1 MVVLLLPLV
10 AAILIFVEP
19 PPKYGARAEK
29 AKETRTERVIQEK
42 ERHAERVIQEN
53 AKGEEERESAMPEA
67 RTNALQER
75 AKGLPEWAKGEEKRG
90 SAMPET
96 RTNALQERAKGLP
109 EWAKGLRERG
119 NALPEA
125 RTNAL
130 QEGMKGVQE
139 RAKGL
144 PEWAKGLRE
153 RGNAMRDGG
162 SAIQE
167 WAKGLQKLAKGLQ
180 ERAKGLQERLYGRLE
195 AGGLK
200 GDELATVGALTLG
213 YKEELGKELKRH
225 FQASGA
231 AHVLAVSGLHT
242 GIIYGILLGFLTL
255 GGRYKPLYENRL
267 GRRALSMT
275 VIGVMWFY
283 ALLTGMTPSVVRA
296 VLMVTIFEIGRM
308 AYRQAFSLNTIAAA
322 AVLILI
328 VKPTDLWSVS
338 FQLSFAA
345 TTAIVA
351 LVGGG
356 AFSINRYLGL
366 SKYRDRIW
374 GKAIVYFLGIIV
386 VSIAA
391 QLGTLP
397 ITMYYFGQISN
408 YFLLTNMIVLPVAS
422 LLVPSGLISIALGGS
437 SAGVLFSKATKGLA
451 WVMNHSVEWIEGLP
465 GSTTHVSIGLGM
477 VAIYYVLFIGLC
489 AGVKGER

>member
-1 MVVLLLPLV
+1 MRNSIRDSIRDRIRAYPMVVLLLPLV

-29 AKETRTERVIQEK
+29 AKEAR
-42 ERHAERVIQEN
+42 AERVIQEE
-53 AKGEEERESAMPEA
+53 AIGVREGGSAMPGA
-67 RTNALQER
+67 RTNALQE
-75 AKGLPEWAKGEEKRG
+75 W
-90 SAMPET
+90 
-96 RTNALQERAKGLP
+96 
-109 EWAKGLRERG
+109 
-119 NALPEA
+119 
-125 RTNAL
+125 
-130 QEGMKGVQE
+130 
-139 RAKGL
+139 
-144 PEWAKGLRE
+144 
-153 RGNAMRDGG
+153 
-162 SAIQE
+162 
-167 WAKGLQKLAKGLQ
+167 
-180 ERAKGLQERLYGRLE
+180 AKGLQERLYGRLE

-345 TTAIVA
+345 TTAIV
-351 LVGGG
+351 LITKEFEKYTHTREWDHKWSGRIYSWIVGT
-356 AFSINRYLGL
+356 F
-366 SKYRDRIW
+366 
-374 GKAIVYFLGIIV
+374 IIT
-386 VSIAA
+386 IAA

-422 LLVPSGLISIALGGS
+422 FLVPSGLISIALGGS

-451 WVMNHSVEWIEGLP
+451 WVMNHSVEWIESLP

-489 AGVKGER
+489 AAVKGER

>member
-1 MVVLLLPLV
+1 MIVLLLPLV

-29 AKETRTERVIQEK
+29 AKEARAERVIQEK
-42 ERHAERVIQEN
+42 ERHAERVIQEEAIGVRERGN
-53 AKGEEERESAMPEA
+53 AVLEGIKGV
-67 RTNALQER
+67 QKW
-75 AKGLPEWAKGEEKRG
+75 AKGLPEWAKGV
-90 SAMPET
+90 
-96 RTNALQERAKGLP
+96 
-109 EWAKGLRERG
+109 RERG
-119 NALPEA
+119 NAVL
-125 RTNAL
+125 
-130 QEGMKGVQE
+130 EGMKGV
-139 RAKGL
+139 
-144 PEWAKGLRE
+144 RE
-153 RGNAMRDGG
+153 GG

-167 WAKGLQKLAKGLQ
+167 WT
-180 ERAKGLQERLYGRLE
+180 KGLQERLYGRLE

-242 GIIYGILLGFLTL
+242 GIIYGVLLGFLTL
-255 GGRYKPLYENRL
+255 GGRYKPLYENRS

-422 LLVPSGLISIALGGS
+422 FLVPSGLISIALGGS
-437 SAGVLFSKATKGLA
+437 SAGVLFSKATKSLA
-451 WVMNHSVEWIEGLP
+451 WVMNHSVEWIESLP

-489 AGVKGER
+489 AVVKGEN

>member
-1 MVVLLLPLV
+1 MRNSIRDRIRDRIRAYPMVVLLLPLV

-42 ERHAERVIQEN
+42 EARAERVRLEN
-53 AKGEEERESAMPEA
+53 AKGEEKRGNAMPEA

-75 AKGLPEWAKGEEKRG
+75 AKGLPEWAKELREGG
-90 SAMPET
+90 NALPEA

-109 EWAKGLRERG
+109 EWAKGVRERG
-119 NALPEA
+119 NAI
-125 RTNAL
+125 

-144 PEWAKGLRE
+144 RE
-153 RGNAMRDGG
+153 GG
-162 SAIQE
+162 SAIQK
-167 WAKGLQKLAKGLQ
+167 W
-180 ERAKGLQERLYGRLE
+180 AKGLQERLYGRLE

-267 GRRALSMT
+267 GRRALSMS

-356 AFSINRYLGL
+356 AFAINRYLGL

>member
-1 MVVLLLPLV
+1 MRNSIRDRIRDRIRAYPMVVLLLPLV

-29 AKETRTERVIQEK
+29 AKETRTERVIQKK
-42 ERHAERVIQEN
+42 ETRTERVRQEN

-67 RTNALQER
+67 RTNALQE
-75 AKGLPEWAKGEEKRG
+75 
-90 SAMPET
+90 
-96 RTNALQERAKGLP
+96 
-109 EWAKGLRERG
+109 
-119 NALPEA
+119 
-125 RTNAL
+125 
-130 QEGMKGVQE
+130 GMKGVQE
-139 RAKGL
+139 QAKGL
-144 PEWAKGLRE
+144 REGGSAIQEWAKGLRE
-153 RGNAMRDGG
+153 RGNAMREGG

-167 WAKGLQKLAKGLQ
+167 GMKGVQ
-180 ERAKGLQERLYGRLE
+180 ERAKELREGGSAIQKWAKGLQERLYGRLE

-356 AFSINRYLGL
+356 AFAINRYLGL

-489 AGVKGER
+489 VGVKGER

>member
-1 MVVLLLPLV
+1 MRNSIRDRIRAYPMVVLLLPLV

-19 PPKYGARAEK
+19 PPKYGARAAK
-29 AKETRTERVIQEK
+29 AKEARAERVIQEK

-53 AKGEEERESAMPEA
+53 AKGEEKRGSAMPGA
-67 RTNALQER
+67 RTNALQEQ
-75 AKGLPEWAKGEEKRG
+75 AKGV
-90 SAMPET
+90 
-96 RTNALQERAKGLP
+96 
-109 EWAKGLRERG
+109 RE
-119 NALPEA
+119 
-125 RTNAL
+125 
-130 QEGMKGVQE
+130 
-139 RAKGL
+139 
-144 PEWAKGLRE
+144 
-153 RGNAMRDGG
+153 GG

-167 WAKGLQKLAKGLQ
+167 W
-180 ERAKGLQERLYGRLE
+180 AKGLQERLYGRLE

-356 AFSINRYLGL
+356 AFSINRDLGL

-408 YFLLTNMIVLPVAS
+408 YFLLTNMIVLPIAS
-422 LLVPSGLISIALGGS
+422 FLVPSGLISIALGGS

-451 WVMNHSVEWIEGLP
+451 WVMNHSVEWIESLP

-489 AGVKGER
+489 AVVKGEN

>member
-1 MVVLLLPLV
+1 MIVLLLPLV

-19 PPKYGARAEK
+19 PPKYGARAAK
-29 AKETRTERVIQEK
+29 AKETRAEK
-42 ERHAERVIQEN
+42 VIQEN
-53 AKGEEERESAMPEA
+53 
-67 RTNALQER
+67 
-75 AKGLPEWAKGEEKRG
+75 AKGEEKRG
-90 SAMPET
+90 SAMPGA
-96 RTNALQERAKGLP
+96 RTDALQERAKGLQ
-109 EWAKGLRERG
+109 EGGSAM
-119 NALPEA
+119 PEA
-125 RTNAL
+125 RTDAL
-130 QEGMKGVQE
+130 QEQ
-139 RAKGL
+139 
-144 PEWAKGLRE
+144 
-153 RGNAMRDGG
+153 
-162 SAIQE
+162 
-167 WAKGLQKLAKGLQ
+167 
-180 ERAKGLQERLYGRLE
+180 AKGLQERLYGRLE

-345 TTAIVA
+345 TTAIV
-351 LVGGG
+351 LITKE
-356 AFSINRYLGL
+356 FE
-366 SKYRDRIW
+366 KYTHTREWDHKWSGRIYSW
-374 GKAIVYFLGIIV
+374 IIGTFIIT
-386 VSIAA
+386 IAA

-422 LLVPSGLISIALGGS
+422 FLVPSGLISIALGGS

-451 WVMNHSVEWIEGLP
+451 WVMNHSVEWIESLP

-489 AGVKGER
+489 AAVKGEN

>member
-53 AKGEEERESAMPEA
+53 AKGEEERGSAMPEA
-67 RTNALQER
+67 RTNALQEQ
-75 AKGLPEWAKGEEKRG
+75 AKGLREGG

-96 RTNALQERAKGLP
+96 RTDALQEQAKGV
-109 EWAKGLRERG
+109 RERG
-119 NALPEA
+119 N
-125 RTNAL
+125 
-130 QEGMKGVQE
+130 
-139 RAKGL
+139 
-144 PEWAKGLRE
+144 
-153 RGNAMRDGG
+153 
-162 SAIQE
+162 AIQE
-167 WAKGLQKLAKGLQ
+167 WAKGLREGGIAIQ
-180 ERAKGLQERLYGRLE
+180 EWAKGLQERLYGRLE

-242 GIIYGILLGFLTL
+242 GIIYCILLGFLTL

-296 VLMVTIFEIGRM
+296 VLMVTIFETGRM
-308 AYRQAFSLNTIAAA
+308 FYRQAFSLNTIAAA

-366 SKYRDRIW
+366 SKYRNRIW
-374 GKAIVYFLGIIV
+374 WKAIVYFLGIIV
-386 VSIAA
+386 VSVAA

-408 YFLLTNMIVLPVAS
+408 YFLLTNMIVLPIAS
-422 LLVPSGLISIALGGS
+422 FLVPSGLISIALGGS

-451 WVMNHSVEWIEGLP
+451 WVMNHSVEWIESLP

-489 AGVKGER
+489 AAVKGEK